1 MNDGKRV
8 HKFNV
13 SQSVSLQSTIF
24 NRDAARGAYKV
35 TRQLPERDGEL
46 EYQVKR
52 PGEPHERVV
61 MERDLSP
68 E

>member
-8 HKFNV
+8 HKFHV
-13 SQSVSLQSTIF
+13 GQSVSLQSTIF
-24 NRDAARGAYKV
+24 NRDAAR
-35 TRQLPERDGEL
+35 
-46 EYQVKR
+46 QVKR

-61 MERDLSP
+61 MERDLSA